1 MAILWQDNTNTVEA
15 SHIDTVS
22 GTVWLKFSVKTR
34 NFGGTHTFFIPT
46 AEIKKHIDTLKEMY
60 NRLDGKLDLCDG
72 ESDAV
77 IHLHKNSDKWFFS
90 GQFGCSWEGN
100 RMLFNVLADQ
110 TVIQILLT
118 FLENIL

>member
-1 MAILWQDNTNTVEA
+1 MAILWQDDNNTVEA

-34 NFGGTHTFFIPT
+34 TLSGHHTFFIPCL
-46 AEIKKHIDTLKEMY
+46 EIKKHIGTLKEMY
-60 NRLDGKLDLCDG
+60 NRLEGKLDLCDG

-77 IHLHKNSDKWFFS
+77 IHLHQNRGKWFLT
-90 GQFGCSWEGN
+90 GQLGRSWEGN
-100 RMLFNVLADQ
+100 TLLFNILADQ

-118 FLENIL
+118 FLENTL